1 MVERK
6 TRGLQEMAQVMLHM
20 HATSIHSW
28 TKSIST
34 AYYTINRVFLRLGT
48 NQTSYELWSRNKS
61 NMKYFGTFGS
71 ECYILKEG
79 ENLGR
84 FDPKSNL
91 GIFLG
96 YYTKSKA
103 YIVYN

>member
-1 MVERK
+1 
-6 TRGLQEMAQVMLHM
+6 
-20 HATSIHSW
+20 
-28 TKSIST
+28 
-34 AYYTINRVFLRLGT
+34 
-48 NQTSYELWSRNKS
+48 
-61 NMKYFGTFGS
+61 MKYFGTFGS